1 MVDLRAPQG
10 APEPDPHHL
19 DLAIWRLL
27 PALVFAVQQDE
38 TAARATWGRSCAR
51 WTPASRPRRASEAT
65 VGTRSHWAGSK
76 SGRYEHSGSG
86 RQKVRLD
93 DCRKR
98 LLVLKVGAVL
108 NFLGGW
114 DRDGRLCPESH
125 GAGGAVHSPPPRP
138 NCTACA
144 TARSGRSGSGL
155 PHFTLAGVTA
165 GGLTGFEYLS
175 IEWRHGHQRV

>member
-65 VGTRSHWAGSK
+65 VRTRSHWAGSK

-86 RQKVRLD
+86 RQN
-93 DCRKR
+93 
-98 LLVLKVGAVL
+98 GAA
-108 NFLGGW
+108 
-114 DRDGRLCPESH
+114 GRLPKVTVGLESWSR
-125 GAGGAVHSPPPRP
+125 AYLPRRMGP
-138 NCTACA
+138 RWA
-144 TARSGRSGSGL
+144 TL
-155 PHFTLAGVTA
+155 P
-165 GGLTGFEYLS
+165 
-175 IEWRHGHQRV
+175 

>member
-1 MVDLRAPQG
+1 MALMLVSRSFQSISRRSAAFHAEEAFSRRP
-10 APEPDPHHL
+10 ARCCFAR
-19 DLAIWRLL
+19 LAQATT
-27 PALVFAVQQDE
+27 ALAE
-38 TAARATWGRSCAR
+38 
-51 WTPASRPRRASEAT
+51 TPARRPRRASEAT
-65 VGTRSHWAGSK
+65 VRTRSHWAASK

-125 GAGGAVHSPPPRP
+125 GAGGPRTRRRP
-138 NCTACA
+138 DR
-144 TARSGRSGSGL
+144 TARHAR
-155 PHFTLAGVTA
+155 
-165 GGLTGFEYLS
+165 
-175 IEWRHGHQRV
+175 RHGRDGPDRGFRTSPWLAR

>member
-65 VGTRSHWAGSK
+65 VRTRSHWAGSK

-108 NFLGGW
+108 TFLGGW
-114 DRDGRLCPESH
+114 DRDGRRCPESH
-125 GAGGAVHSPPPRP
+125 GAGGP
-138 NCTACA
+138 CTRRRHDR
-144 TARSGRSGSGL
+144 TARHARRHGRDGPDRGFRTS
-155 PHFTLAGVTA
+155 PWLAGL
-165 GGLTGFEYLS
+165 GGG
-175 IEWRHGHQRV
+175 WGGC